1 MEQGIG
7 DRFLFA
13 RGPSFHRPNA
23 LALALS
29 LSLSL
34 SLCGGRRARVMKREA
49 EQAGR
54 GAGSPALTIL
64 QKKGIMV
71 GGPVA

>member
-13 RGPSFHRPNA
+13 RGPSFHRLNA
-23 LALALS
+23 LALA
-29 LSLSL
+29 L

-49 EQAGR
+49 EQAVR

-71 GGPVA
+71 GGPVT